1 MPVRR
6 GHVAPQ
12 NTFLGVIIRKFDGQN
27 KKFIIANARVQNC
40 AIIYCND
47 GFCEMTGFSRPDVMQ
62 KPCTCDF
69 LHGEFTNRHAVAQV
83 AQALLGSEERKVEIT
98 YHRKDGSDFLCV
110 THIIPV
116 KNEEGVV
123 MMFILN
129 FDYILDE
136 GSSNSL
142 ERLNHTL
149 LSKADPPADA
159 DETKL
164 CNDSFVDTTTPTQVN
179 FIILQMSD
187 LFSHSAL
194 EISYQSLIKILHIML
209 YWTDSSTHY
218 CHYNISANVLL
229 HELLKEIED

>member
-12 NTFLGVIIRKFDGQN
+12 NTFLGVIIRKFEGQN

-69 LHGEFTNRHAVAQV
+69 LHGQFTNRHAVAQV

-98 YHRKDGSDFLCV
+98 YHRKDGSKFPCT

-129 FDYILDE
+129 FDYILDDI
-136 GSSNSL
+136 SCDSL
-142 ERLNHTL
+142 ERLNHTSP
-149 LSKADPPADA
+149 SKA
-159 DETKL
+159 E
-164 CNDSFVDTTTPTQVN
+164 QR
-179 FIILQMSD
+179 
-187 LFSHSAL
+187 
-194 EISYQSLIKILHIML
+194 E
-209 YWTDSSTHY
+209 
-218 CHYNISANVLL
+218 
-229 HELLKEIED
+229 